1 MNKEQVL
8 ALIFSDEGAGTVS
21 SDESEDEVEYNR
33 YYDEES
39 GSSDCEEEQ
48 ESPVLTTPQ
57 TVDQQSTFFSSAI
70 HTVQE
75 THVCFDFVS
84 TVAVGSQLVR
94 SATLLLTPL
103 TANVT
108 NSQTKVDE
116 IALFGKNKY
125 PWYTTSSVT
134 DSYHSN
140 RSKLTSA
147 CERLLADDRPVR
159 VLKDPA

>member
-1 MNKEQVL
+1 MNKKQAL

-21 SDESEDEVEYNR
+21 SDECEDEVEYNR
-33 YYDEES
+33 DYDKES
-39 GSSDCEEEQ
+39 ESSDCEEEQ
-48 ESPVLTTPQ
+48 QSPLLTTLQ
-57 TVDQQSTFFSSAI
+57 TVDHQSTFISSAI
-70 HTVQE
+70 QTFQE

-134 DSYHSN
+134 DSFITPIVPS
-140 RSKLTSA
+140 
-147 CERLLADDRPVR
+147 LLSPVR
-159 VLKDPA
+159 DCSQMIDQ